1 MRVTFKPSRATNDLI
16 ELWDYIADDIATRAG
31 PFIDEVDAKFDL
43 LAEQSMLGRSREEL
57 ALQPVDVS

>member
-1 MRVTFKPSRATNDLI
+1 MRITFEPSRGTNDLI
-16 ELWDYIADDIATRAG
+16 ELCDYIADDIATRAD

-43 LAEQSMLGRSREEL
+43 LAEQPMLGCSRKGL